1 MKKLLVTLLVAVFAF
16 AGMVQAA
23 DIPSPTTTPDDVI
36 NKGTIKIGVSVP
48 TADHGWTGGIV
59 WWVKKAIKDWE
70 ALDKKIEFYLTTSPD
85 PASQVSAV
93 EDLMIKEID
102 GLVILP
108 HDSAPLTPVVE
119 EAKKEGVYTVV
130 IDRALTK
137 DIADVYIAGN
147 NPGLGKVSAEWMA
160 EALGGKGK
168 IVAMGGIPCV
178 IDKERND
185 AFKAVM
191 AKYPDIEI
199 LDFQPANWSTQKGL
213 ELMENYLQKYD
224 EIDAVFCQD
233 DDVLVGVLQ
242 AYEESG
248 RDDIKIM
255 MGGAGSK
262 VMIKKIMEG
271 DPLVQSTVTYPPSM
285 AATAVSLCV
294 YGLRNERLN
303 GFYQSKI
310 PSRIILAAELITK
323 DNAKEYYVEESVY

>member
-1 MKKLLVTLLVAVFAF
+1 MKKLLLTLLLAVFSISMAGAF
-16 AGMVQAA
+16 EV
-23 DIPSPTTTPDDVI
+23 PNPTPTPESHVR
-36 NKGTIKIGVSVP
+36 KGKIKIGISVP

-59 WWVKKAIKDWE
+59 WWVKKAIDEWKAVDKD
-70 ALDKKIEFYLTTSPD
+70 IEFYLTTSAD
-85 PASQVSAV
+85 PASQVSTV
-93 EDLMIKEID
+93 EDMMVKEID

-119 EAKKEGVYTVV
+119 EAKKAGIYTVV

-137 DIADVYIAGN
+137 DISDVYIAGN

-160 EALGGKGK
+160 KALGGKGN

-185 AFKAVM
+185 AFKDVM
-191 AKYPDIEI
+191 AKYPDIKI
-199 LDFQPANWSTQKGL
+199 LDFQPAYWSTQKGL

-224 EIDAVFCQD
+224 NIDAVFCQD

-248 RDDIKIM
+248 RDDIKII

-262 VMIKKIMEG
+262 LVIKKIM
-271 DPLVQSTVTYPPSM
+271 DNDKLVKATVTYPPSM

-303 GFYQSKI
+303 GFYQNKI
-310 PSRIILAAELITK
+310 PSKVILAAELITK
-323 DNAKEYYVEESVY
+323 DNASDYYFEESIY

>member
-1 MKKLLVTLLVAVFAF
+1 MKKLVFAVLLAVLSISM
-16 AGMVQAA
+16 AGAFEV
-23 DIPSPTTTPDDVI
+23 PNPNPTPETAVH
-36 NKGTIKIGVSVP
+36 KGKLKIGVSVP

-59 WWVKKAIKDWE
+59 WWVKKAIQDWE
-70 ALDKKIEFYLTTSPD
+70 AIEPDIEFYLTTSAD
-85 PASQVSAV
+85 PASQVSTV
-93 EDLMIKEID
+93 EDMMTKEID

-119 EAKKEGVYTVV
+119 EAKKAGIYTVV

-147 NPGLGKVSAEWMA
+147 NPGLGKVSAEWLA
-160 EALGGKGK
+160 KELGGKGK
-168 IVAMGGIPCV
+168 VVGMGGIPCV

-185 AFKAVM
+185 AFKEVM
-191 AKYPDIEI
+191 AKYPGIEI

-224 EIDAVFCQD
+224 DIDAVFCQD

-248 RDDIKIM
+248 RDDIKVI

-262 VMIKKIMEG
+262 LVIKKIMNG
-271 DPLVQSTVTYPPSM
+271 DPLVKATVTYPPSM

-294 YGLRNERLN
+294 YGLRHERLN
-303 GFYQSKI
+303 GFYQNKI
-310 PSRIILAAELITK
+310 PSKIILAAELITK
-323 DNAKEYYVEESVY
+323 ENAKDYYVEESVY

>member
-1 MKKLLVTLLVAVFAF
+1 MKKLVFTLLLAILSISMAGAFEVPNPNPTPESAVR
-16 AGMVQAA
+16 
-23 DIPSPTTTPDDVI
+23 
-36 NKGTIKIGVSVP
+36 KGKIKIGVSVP

-59 WWVKKAIKDWE
+59 WWVKKAIEEWEGVDKD
-70 ALDKKIEFYLTTSPD
+70 IEFYLTTSAD
-85 PASQVSAV
+85 PASQVSTV
-93 EDLMIKEID
+93 EDMMVKEID

-119 EAKKEGVYTVV
+119 EAKKAGIFTVV

-160 EALGGKGK
+160 KALGGKGK
-168 IVAMGGIPCV
+168 IVGMGGIPCV

-185 AFKAVM
+185 AFQEVM

-199 LDFQPANWSTQKGL
+199 LDFQPVYWSTQKGL

-224 EIDAVFCQD
+224 NIDAVFCQD

-248 RDDIKIM
+248 RDDIKII

-262 VMIKKIMEG
+262 LVIKKIMAG
-271 DPLVQSTVTYPPSM
+271 DKLVKSTVTYPPSM
-285 AATAVSLCV
+285 AATAISLCV

-303 GFYQSKI
+303 GFYQNKI
-310 PSRIILAAELITK
+310 PSKIILAAELITK
-323 DNAKEYYVEESVY
+323 ENAKDYYFEESVY

>member
-1 MKKLLVTLLVAVFAF
+1 MKKLLVTLLLTVLTIGMAGAF
-16 AGMVQAA
+16 EV
-23 DIPSPTTTPDDVI
+23 PNPNPTPEDVI
-36 NKGTIKIGVSVP
+36 HKGKIKIGVSVP

-59 WWVKKAIKDWE
+59 WWVKKAIQDWE
-70 ALDKKIEFYLTTSPD
+70 GIDKDIEFYLTTSAD
-85 PASQVSAV
+85 PASQVSTV
-93 EDLMIKEID
+93 EDMMTKEID

-119 EAKKEGVYTVV
+119 EAKKAGIYTVV

-147 NPGLGKVSAEWMA
+147 NPGLGKVSAEWLA
-160 EALGGKGK
+160 KELGGKGK

-185 AFKAVM
+185 AFKDVM
-191 AKYPDIEI
+191 KKYPDIEI
-199 LDFQPANWSTQKGL
+199 LDYQPAYWSTQKGL
-213 ELMENYLQKYD
+213 ELMENYLQKFD
-224 EIDAVFCQD
+224 DIDAVFCQD

-248 RDDIKIM
+248 RDDIKII

-262 VMIKKIMEG
+262 LVIKKIMDG
-271 DPLVQSTVTYPPSM
+271 DKLVRSTVTYPPSM

-303 GFYQSKI
+303 GFYQNKI
-310 PSRIILAAELITK
+310 PSKIILAAELITI
-323 DNAKEYYVEESVY
+323 DNAKEYYVKESVY

>member
-1 MKKLLVTLLVAVFAF
+1 MKKLLLTLLLAVFSISMAGAF
-16 AGMVQAA
+16 EV
-23 DIPSPTTTPDDVI
+23 PNPTPTPESHVR
-36 NKGTIKIGVSVP
+36 KGKIKIGISVP

-59 WWVKKAIKDWE
+59 WWVKKAIDEWKAVDKD
-70 ALDKKIEFYLTTSPD
+70 IEFYLTTSAD
-85 PASQVSAV
+85 PASQVSTV
-93 EDLMIKEID
+93 EDMMIKDID

-119 EAKKEGVYTVV
+119 EAKKAGIYTVV

-160 EALGGKGK
+160 KALGGKGK

-185 AFKAVM
+185 AFKDVM
-191 AKYPDIEI
+191 AKYPGIEI
-199 LDFQPANWSTQKGL
+199 LDFQPAYWSTQKGL

-224 EIDAVFCQD
+224 NIDAVFCQD

-248 RDDIKIM
+248 RDDIKII

-262 VMIKKIMEG
+262 LVIKKIM
-271 DPLVQSTVTYPPSM
+271 DNDKLVKATVTYPPSM

-303 GFYQSKI
+303 GFYQNKI
-310 PSRIILAAELITK
+310 PSKVILAAELITK
-323 DNAKEYYVEESVY
+323 DNAKDYYFEESIY

>member
-1 MKKLLVTLLVAVFAF
+1 MKKLVFALLLAVLSIGM
-16 AGMVQAA
+16 AGAFEV
-23 DIPSPTTTPDDVI
+23 PNPNPTPEDVVK
-36 NKGTIKIGVSVP
+36 KGKIKIGISVP

-59 WWVKKAIKDWE
+59 WWVKKAISDWE
-70 ALDKKIEFYLTTSPD
+70 GVDKEIEFTLTTSAD

-93 EDLMIKEID
+93 EDMMTKEID

-108 HDSAPLTPVVE
+108 HDSAPLTPVCE
-119 EAKKEGVYTVV
+119 EAIKAGIYTVV
-130 IDRALTK
+130 IDRALIK

-147 NPGLGKVSAEWMA
+147 NPGLGKVSAEWLA
-160 EALGGKGK
+160 KELGGKGK

-248 RDDIKIM
+248 RDDVKVI

-262 VMIKKIMEG
+262 LVIKKIMDG
-271 DPLVQSTVTYPPSM
+271 DPLVKSTVTYPPSM

-303 GFYQSKI
+303 GFYQNKI
-310 PSRIILAAELITK
+310 PSKIILAAELITK